1 PVGKDLLTGSI
12 DALFEWQGRT
22 FILDWKTNRL
32 PEYGPSAVG
41 SVVQESYGLQVKVY
55 TLTTCRF
62 LGIDNREAYEQLF
75 GGVIYVFVRGLRHDQ
90 GVWTHRPTWEE
101 VLGYRSDLADLPLA
115 RLIPAAAGGAQHV

>member
-1 PVGKDLLTGSI
+1 HDVDG
-12 DALFEWQGRT
+12 E
-22 FILDWKTNRL
+22 
-32 PEYGPSAVG
+32 E
-41 SVVQESYGLQVKVY
+41 E
-55 TLTTCRF
+55 
-62 LGIDNREAYEQLF
+62 F